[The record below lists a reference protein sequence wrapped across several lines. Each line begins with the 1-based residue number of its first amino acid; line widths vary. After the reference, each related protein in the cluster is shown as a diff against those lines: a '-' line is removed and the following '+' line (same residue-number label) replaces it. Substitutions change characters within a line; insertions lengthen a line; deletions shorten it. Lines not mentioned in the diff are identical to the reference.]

1 MVRNVTK
8 RRVWLT
14 WVDYDPYEERQDIDE
29 AILNEES
36 DYEEPQKFGVVFP
49 NVIYT

>member
-1 MVRNVTK
+1 MECPTTWANNFFVVRSVTK

-29 AILNEES
+29 AILNDES
-36 DYEEPQKFGVVFP
+36 DYEEP
-49 NVIYT
+49 